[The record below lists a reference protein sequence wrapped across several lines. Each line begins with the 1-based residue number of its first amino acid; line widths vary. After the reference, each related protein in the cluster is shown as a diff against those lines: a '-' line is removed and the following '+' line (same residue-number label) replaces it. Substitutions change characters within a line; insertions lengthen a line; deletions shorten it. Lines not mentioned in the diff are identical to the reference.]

1 MTFIG
6 CNKLTLE
13 LLKETKNLENYAKKY
28 NIPYHIYASHIGKL
42 TPDFTFENRIYTGSE
57 ITATSIEII
66 DDNYTLVEGTDFNGN
81 GDGSDFHEKTYKK
94 QNPTN

>member
-81 GDGSDFHEKTYKK
+81 GDGSDLIK
-94 QNPTN
+94 